1 MRCMYSGLLANQR
14 ASRSTSGL
22 SSGFM
27 VKPLRSL
34 AQMSESL
41 LVATSGLVSA
51 GLSLSNR
58 AVAGED
64 VTFMSPAAGAAWAG
78 VGSGA
83 FLAVS
88 GELVAHPAR
97 VRRTTTGRTCFL
109 ILCQCM

>member
-1 MRCMYSGLLANQR
+1 MRCMYSGLLTNHLI
-14 ASRSTSGL
+14 SRSTCGL

-34 AQMSESL
+34 AQMSDESFW
-41 LVATSGLVSA
+41 ATSGLVSA
-51 GLSLSNR
+51 GLSLSDW
-58 AVAGED
+58 AVSEGA
-64 VTFMSPAAGAAWAG
+64 VTFRSPAADAAWAG
-78 VGSGA
+78 VGSGV

-109 ILCQCM
+109 IT

>member
-1 MRCMYSGLLANQR
+1 MRCMYSGLLTNHFI
-14 ASRSTSGL
+14 SRSTCGL

-34 AQMSESL
+34 AQMSDESPL
-41 LVATSGLVSA
+41 PASGFVSA

-58 AVAGED
+58 AVAEGD
-64 VTFMSPAAGAAWAG
+64 VTFRSPAADAAWAG